1 MKHYEKKKVGYVNK
15 CFDLQGLGEGYCES
29 LFNMVEIYDEM
40 ERLILQMKKRPI
52 SSPNRAR

>member
-40 ERLILQMKKRPI
+40 GRLNLQGIKDLL
-52 SSPNRAR
+52 SSPGKA